1 MLGASITID
10 ADALRHNVVVLK
22 RAVPEQDVIWMVK
35 ANAYGHGADV
45 IAPLLPESDY
55 LGVASWDEA
64 SALIDLDISPQR
76 LVIMRG
82 FLDEYECLAM
92 ANAGVQPVVH
102 ADYQIDLLNK
112 LDTDIRF
119 SAIWVMVDT
128 GMHRLGFAPD
138 ASFAVYQHLE
148 VLAQERCPIRFMT
161 HMACGDELDSKH
173 VAGQLAM
180 FEPMFQSETYCSVL
194 NSAGVANYPHAHS
207 HCVRIG
213 LALYGI
219 SPLSEPNDLM
229 NQLRP
234 VMQFTAPVVSVKTIA
249 QGESVGYG
257 ATWRAEKETR
267 LALCAVGYADGYPR
281 EINGATVLCHG
292 KQCAVVGRVSMGF
305 IAVDVT
311 GLEEVVPGDRVEL
324 WGADMPISEVASV
337 SGTIPYTLTCHIGS
351 RVRRFLKEGS
361 DDSK

>member
-10 ADALRHNVVVLK
+10 ADALRHNVAVLK
-22 RAVPEQDVIWMVK
+22 QAVPKQDVIWMVK

-45 IAPLLPESDY
+45 IAPLLPESDS

-64 SALIDLDISPQR
+64 SALIDLGISPQR

-82 FLDEYECLAM
+82 YLDDNECLAM
-92 ANAGVQPVVH
+92 THAGVQPVIH
-102 ADYQIDLLNK
+102 ADYQIEILSR
-112 LDTDIRF
+112 LDADVHF
-119 SAIWVMVDT
+119 SAIWLMVDT
-128 GMHRLGFAPD
+128 GMHRLGFEPD
-138 ASFAVYQHLE
+138 ASLGVYQRLE
-148 VLAQERCPIRFMT
+148 TLAQKRCPIRFMT
-161 HMACGDELDSKH
+161 HMACGDEPESEH
-173 VAGQLAM
+173 VAGQLAA
-180 FEPMFQSETYCSVL
+180 FESMFQSEAYCSVL
-194 NSAGVANYPHAHS
+194 NSAGLANYPHAHS
-207 HCVRIG
+207 HCVRVG

-249 QGESVGYG
+249 PGESVGYG
-257 ATWRAEKETR
+257 ATWQANRKTQ
-267 LALCAVGYADGYPR
+267 LALCAAGYADGYPR
-281 EINGATVLCHG
+281 EISGAMVLCCG
-292 KQCAVVGRVSMGF
+292 KRCAVVGRVSMGF

-311 GLEEVVPGDRVEL
+311 DLEGVVPGDRVEL
-324 WGADMPISEVASV
+324 WGADIAISEVARV

-351 RVRRFLKEGS
+351 RVHRFLKEGN